1 MFIIPCRRLVS
12 VIMKDIEKAK
22 TLLKEGNHACV
33 LCLDDMTFTSD
44 ANGIKPLNWWL
55 RDGCRFEG
63 FSAADRVV
71 GKAAAYLYVLLG
83 VKEVYAEVLSE
94 TAVPVLERY
103 GIAYSFGKKV
113 KYIVNRTGDD
123 LCPMEKI
130 ALKHEEPEKAYEA
143 LKEKIAE
150 LMAAKNN

>member
-1 MFIIPCRRLVS
+1 MTDL
-12 VIMKDIEKAK
+12 EKAK
-22 TLLKEGNHACV
+22 ELLVKEGHTCV
-33 LCLDDMTFTSD
+33 LCMDDMTFTSD

-71 GKAAAYLYVLLG
+71 GRAAAFLYVLLG
-83 VKEVYAEVLSE
+83 VKEVYADVLSDS
-94 TAVPVLERY
+94 AVPVLERFNIRLSY
-103 GIAYSFGKKV
+103 GQKV
-113 KYIVNRTGDD
+113 KNIMNRTGDD

-130 ALKHEEPEKAYEA
+130 AVQHEDPEKAYDA

-150 LMAAKNN
+150 LMAAKRQG

>member
-1 MFIIPCRRLVS
+1 MTDLER
-12 VIMKDIEKAK
+12 AK
-22 TLLKEGNHACV
+22 EMLAEGEYTCV
-33 LCLDDMTFTSD
+33 LCLDDMTFTST

-71 GKAAAYLYVLLG
+71 GRAAAFLYVLLG
-83 VKEVYAEVLSE
+83 VKEIYAEILSE
-94 TAVPVLERY
+94 SAESVLDRY
-103 GIAYSFGKKV
+103 GIKWTFGTKV
-113 KYIVNRTGDD
+113 KNILNRTGDD

-130 ALKHEEPEKAYEA
+130 AINHEDPEEAYAA

-150 LMAAKNN
+150 LMSAKNN